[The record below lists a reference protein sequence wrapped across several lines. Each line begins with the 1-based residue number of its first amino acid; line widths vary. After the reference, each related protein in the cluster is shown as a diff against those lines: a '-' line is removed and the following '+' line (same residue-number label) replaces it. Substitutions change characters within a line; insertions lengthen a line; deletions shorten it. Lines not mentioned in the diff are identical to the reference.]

1 MLIAVPKEIK
11 PGETRVAA
19 TPDIVQKYKFMGL
32 DVQVQSGAGEASGFS
47 DRDYLN
53 AGAEIKKNAADSY
66 KKADIILKIWA
77 PEAEEDGFL
86 KAGTAVFA
94 NFQAL
99 THRGRIETFAHLGL
113 TCFALELM
121 PRISRAQSMDILSS
135 QSNLAGYK
143 AVIEAVCKLP
153 SAVPMMMTA
162 AGTIAPAKALILGAG
177 VAGLQAIATA
187 KRLGAVVFAS
197 DVRPQVK
204 EQVESLGGRFVE
216 VKSDEN
222 FETAGGYARETSA
235 EYKQKQQEA
244 VAEQL
249 AKTNFAV
256 TTALIP
262 GLPAPR
268 LITKAMLSAM
278 PAGAVVVDMASS
290 AGGNVEGSED
300 GKTVVINGVT
310 VIGNSNLAA
319 SLPASASPLYAKNIL
334 NFLDTMY
341 NKEEKS
347 LNYNFEDELI
357 KGTCL
362 CYNGKMIHPSF
373 TGA

>member
-53 AGAEIKKNAADSY
+53 AGAEIKKNAADTY

-143 AVIEAVCKLP
+143 AVIEAVDKLS

-187 KRLGAVVFAS
+187 KRLGAMVFAS

-222 FETAGGYARETSA
+222 FETAGGYA
-235 EYKQKQQEA
+235 
-244 VAEQL
+244 
-249 AKTNFAV
+249 
-256 TTALIP
+256 

-300 GKTVVINGVT
+300 GKTIVINGVT

>member
-1 MLIAVPKEIK
+1 MLIAIPKEIK

-19 TPDIVQKYKFMGL
+19 TPDIVKKYKFMGI
-32 DVQVQSGAGEASGFS
+32 DIQVQNGAGDASGFS
-47 DRDYLN
+47 DDDYRN
-53 AGAEIKKNAADSY
+53 AGAEIKKTAEDTY
-66 KKADIILKIWA
+66 KGAEVILKIWA
-77 PEAEEDGFL
+77 PEASEDHFI
-86 KAGTAVFA
+86 KAGTAIFA

-99 THRGRIETFAHLGL
+99 TNRGRIETFAHLGL

-143 AVIEAVCKLP
+143 AVIEAVNHLP

-204 EQVESLGGRFVE
+204 EQIESLGGKFVE

-222 FETAGGYARETSA
+222 FETQSGYAKETSA
-235 EYKQKQQEA
+235 DYKHKQQEA
-244 VAEQL
+244 VAAQL
-249 AKTNFAV
+249 TKTNFAV

-268 LITKAMLSAM
+268 LITKAMLSGM
-278 PAGAVVVDMASS
+278 PAGSVVVDMASS
-290 AGGNVEGSED
+290 TGGNVEGSED
-300 GKTVVINGVT
+300 GKITIVNGVT

-319 SLPASASPLYAKNIL
+319 QLPASASPLFAKNIF
-334 NFLDTMY
+334 NFLETMY
-341 NKEEKS
+341 DKENQK

-362 CYNGKMIHPSF
+362 CYDGKIIHPSF
-373 TGA
+373 IGA